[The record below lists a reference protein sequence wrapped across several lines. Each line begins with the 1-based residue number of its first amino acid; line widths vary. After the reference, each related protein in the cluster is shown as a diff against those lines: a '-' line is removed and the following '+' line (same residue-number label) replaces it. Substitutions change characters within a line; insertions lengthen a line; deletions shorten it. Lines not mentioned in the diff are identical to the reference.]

1 MRHLIPLLLLVAV
14 VISVGALFY
23 LPLASAPTVA
33 PLRHSSN
40 AAAPEAIVTYCS
52 TFAPIPIPDGT
63 GSFVTGTI
71 MIPEAATI
79 LDANVRMNLSHTWI
93 GDLVIKVSNG
103 SHSPTVVNRPL
114 LPASPPDGCGGDNI
128 VGTFVDDE
136 GTDGSWENSCING
149 DPAYPTKARLVG
161 GDPANPALLSAF
173 KGSSTAGNWSLSVSD
188 NLQGDTG
195 QLESFCMEF
204 TIPGKDATATPTA
217 TLIAPTTTAT
227 ASLLP
232 ATITPTGTSASA
244 TVTATG
250 TAPSPTYTPTKMSAT
265 FTATPTPTATVGNG
279 TATATALTLT
289 PTHFPLTI
297 TATPSATSFAEPLQ
311 PLYLPLTRRDI

>member
-14 VISVGALFY
+14 VISVGTLFY

-33 PLRHSSN
+33 PLQHSSN
-40 AAAPEAIVTYCS
+40 TAAPEAIVTYCS

-63 GSFVTGTI
+63 GSFATGTI
-71 MIPEAATI
+71 VIPEAATI
-79 LDANVRMNLSHTWI
+79 LDANVRINLSHTWI

-136 GTDGSWENSCING
+136 GMDGSWENSCING

-173 KGSSTAGNWSLSVSD
+173 KGGSTAGSWSLSVSD
-188 NLQGDTG
+188 NLSGDTG

-227 ASLLP
+227 ASLP
-232 ATITPTGTSASA
+232 PSTITPTGTSVPA

-250 TAPSPTYTPTKMSAT
+250 TVPSPTYTPTKMAAT
-265 FTATPTPTATVGNG
+265 FTATPTATATVGNG
-279 TATATALTLT
+279 TATATPLTRT
-289 PTHFPLTI
+289 PTLVPP
-297 TATPSATSFAEPLQ
+297 TATATSFADPLQ